1 MCAYCI
7 AIYSKRKDVVVG
19 QGVLIWSWALCVTI
33 ARIAGVERGR
43 GQGSK
48 GKRDGDWGERVRNTY
63 YKNLLLLISVDTGT
77 RKLLIGWAVMSNLLG
92 CVLVCISDRQTRCRH
107 QGNVFYW
114 HKLWKIKITP
124 MTCSNFTLKPKL
136 EPTVIAC
143 LAGRDAQ
150 EVLYTGF
157 VQTPS
162 CNSRQL
168 QFLPDICNADIHKTA
183 FSTKTY
189 TISYELLNG
198 L

>member
-1 MCAYCI
+1 MMEAS
-7 AIYSKRKDVVVG
+7 SK
-19 QGVLIWSWALCVTI
+19 
-33 ARIAGVERGR
+33 
-43 GQGSK
+43 
-48 GKRDGDWGERVRNTY
+48 
-63 YKNLLLLISVDTGT
+63 
-77 RKLLIGWAVMSNLLG
+77 
-92 CVLVCISDRQTRCRH
+92 CVLLAYAFEDQ
-107 QGNVFYW
+107 
-114 HKLWKIKITP
+114 
-124 MTCSNFTLKPKL
+124 NFNFMLKPEL

-189 TISYELLNG
+189 TILYELLNG